1 MDRQYEAA
9 AQFNPGATTITSVES
24 FGNGNINKTYLVSYE
39 GGTDGSFVLQRINEK
54 VFTRPPLVMQNLV
67 AFANHVEVR
76 LKATADKGRRGW
88 EVPLVVPTRSGADHW
103 VDGDGGFWRALTLI
117 EDVETFETI
126 KDLRHA
132 REVGEALGM
141 FHCLISDLPTEHLAD
156 TLPGFHI
163 TPEYLKQYDS
173 ALATTRAEMTE
184 DVRWCKGIIEAR
196 REGASVLEDAGLPL
210 RPIHGDPKVNN
221 ILMDSTMGHPVSIVD
236 LDTVK
241 PGLVHYDIG
250 DCLRSGCNR
259 LGEETKDWK
268 AVTFD
273 LDLCRELLR
282 GYLSEATFLTD
293 LERGH
298 LFDAVRLIP
307 FELGLRFFTDHLNGN
322 IYFTATHPTHNLER
336 ALVQLRLAQCV
347 EEHEAEIRKII
358 AEAS

>member
-1 MDRQYEAA
+1 VYEAA
-9 AQFNPGATTITSVES
+9 TQFLPAGATLSSVES
-24 FGNGNINKTYLVSYE
+24 FGNGNINKTYLAMHSE
-39 GGTDGSFVLQRINEK
+39 GTFVLQRINDN
-54 VFTRPPLVMQNLV
+54 VFKKPTLVMQNLV
-67 AFANHVEVR
+67 AFAQHVEER

-88 EVPLVVPTRSGADHW
+88 EVPLVIPTATGTDHW
-103 VDGDGGFWRALTLI
+103 VDAEGGYWRGLTFI
-117 EDVETFETI
+117 EDVETFDTI

-141 FHCLISDLPTEHLAD
+141 FHCLISDMPAERLAD

-163 TPEYLKQYDS
+163 TPEYLKQYDT
-173 ALATTRAEMTE
+173 ALKNTTAEDTD
-184 DVRWCKGIIEAR
+184 DVLWCKAFVESHRA
-196 REGASVLEDAGLPL
+196 AAAVLEDAGLPL

-221 ILMDSTMGHPVSIVD
+221 ILMDLTMGHAISIVD

-259 LGEETKDWK
+259 LGEETSDWK

-282 GYLSEATFLTD
+282 GYLSEATFLTEA
-293 LERGH
+293 ERAH

-322 IYFTATHPTHNLER
+322 TYFTATHPTHNLER
-336 ALVQLRLAQCV
+336 ALVQFQLAKSV
-347 EEHEAEIRKII
+347 EDQEAPIRQII
-358 AEAS
+358 ADASS